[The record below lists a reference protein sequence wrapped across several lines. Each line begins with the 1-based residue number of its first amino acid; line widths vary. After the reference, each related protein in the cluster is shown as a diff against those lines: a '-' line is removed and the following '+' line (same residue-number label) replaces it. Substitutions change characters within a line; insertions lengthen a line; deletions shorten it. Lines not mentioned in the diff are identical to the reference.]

1 MMESDT
7 STYIA
12 DDTHNMPKPCIP
24 SIDYMLIS
32 DNIESINKLW
42 RNFIYYFIE
51 SNGLFNDPIKMFD
64 VANEKISKINE
75 LNNII
80 INIKNWRSF
89 KLSNAKIIR
98 DEGKILFSS
107 NEQMGEIKK
116 LISCG
121 LYAHSY
127 DGKME
132 IGYYDPVKS
141 KLLSDQDDFLINDRR
156 HYGCWQIV

>member
-1 MMESDT
+1 MTESD
-7 STYIA
+7 
-12 DDTHNMPKPCIP
+12 DTPKQVLP
-24 SIDYMLIS
+24 SIDYMIIS

-51 SNGLFNDPIKMFD
+51 SNDLFNDPIRMFD
-64 VANEKISKINE
+64 VANEKILKINE

-89 KLSNAKIIR
+89 KLYNAKIIR
-98 DEGKILFSS
+98 DDGKILFSS
-107 NEQMGEIKK
+107 NEQIEEIKN
-116 LISCG
+116 LIGCG
-121 LYAHSY
+121 LCGLTY
-127 DGKME
+127 DGKIE

-141 KLLSDQDDFLINDRR
+141 KILSDQDDFLINDRR